1 MTKATTKVKTTKAK
15 VATKATKA
23 PAVPAGRQAKKRTSK
38 KDEAQKIRIR
48 VRAYEHK
55 ILDSS
60 IKQIIDTVLRF
71 DAKVV

>member
-1 MTKATTKVKTTKAK
+1 MVTTPTTKTK
-15 VATKATKA
+15 KA
-23 PAVPAGRQAKKRTSK
+23 PAKKKASK
-38 KDEAQKIRIR
+38 KDDAPKIRIR

-71 DAKVV
+71 DAKVVGPIPLPTEI